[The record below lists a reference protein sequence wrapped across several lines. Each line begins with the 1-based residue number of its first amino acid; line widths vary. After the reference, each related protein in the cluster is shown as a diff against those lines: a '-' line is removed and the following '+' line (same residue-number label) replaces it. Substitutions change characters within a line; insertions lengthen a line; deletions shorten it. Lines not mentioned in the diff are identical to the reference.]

1 MHSLSSHLESL
12 GLSHD
17 TGRAYVQAMRWF
29 LDYVIIWRYMRG
41 TGKKSMDDA
50 RGIFKAL
57 IPLAA
62 KRNKQNV
69 LPRFPTF
76 PVPIHLHHGKL
87 PISDDVPVSQLRQL

>member
-62 KRNKQNV
+62 KRNKQDVRITKAPDLSRTNPST
-69 LPRFPTF
+69 PREVTH
-76 PVPIHLHHGKL
+76 IHVK
-87 PISDDVPVSQLRQL
+87 RQ

>member
-1 MHSLSSHLESL
+1 
-12 GLSHD
+12 
-17 TGRAYVQAMRWF
+17 MRWV

-62 KRNKQNV
+62 KRNKQDV